1 MAQAHHPAAE
11 PHKEAHH
18 PGAGVYIWVAAIL
31 AVVTLVELLI
41 IYMPIGRAVMITI
54 LLALSAAKF
63 YTVAMFFMHLRY
75 DDKLFSI
82 IFGGGIALTIG
93 ILTALFALFGIIK

>member
-1 MAQAHHPAAE
+1 MAQAHHPAADT
-11 PHKEAHH
+11 PHEAHH
-18 PGAGVYIWVAAIL
+18 PGAVVYIWVAVIL
-31 AVVTLVELLI
+31 AVVTLAELLI
-41 IYMPIGRAVMITI
+41 IYLPIGRPLMITI
-54 LLALSAAKF
+54 LLVMSAGKF

-82 IFGGGIALTIG
+82 IFGGGIALTLA